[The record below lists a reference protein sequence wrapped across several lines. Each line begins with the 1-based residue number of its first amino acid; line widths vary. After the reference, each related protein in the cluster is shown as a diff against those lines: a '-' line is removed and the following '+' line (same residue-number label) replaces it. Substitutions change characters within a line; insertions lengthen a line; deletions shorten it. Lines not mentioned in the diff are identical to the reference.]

1 LGKYTAPAEEAKG
14 LYGLWVNFTIPEAP
28 FSLQTHP
35 RIYLRYV
42 ILKELS
48 RILVEDLGALPL
60 APGDATRPVRGLA
73 VEEPTEG
80 WIYKDEVAVT
90 AREDLDEG
98 FLRSVRESGSPAVV
112 WRSDGEP
119 PAEVRELAAE
129 LDLGLFVVS
138 PRVALRRLL
147 SVFSGGDE
155 LLLLSHG
162 VGRTLLE
169 SAGSEA
175 SLGDLTARI
184 SELLDRP
191 VVVEDPVGRLIAS
204 AARSEQPDALHALL
218 EEHGLRASKG
228 SGVEETRR
236 ERRDRYARLP
246 DGYLSVPVERWRMAD
261 REFFWT
267 PIGSGTPAGYL
278 WMDLEA
284 RPLKPEDVVLLY
296 WARRV
301 LEAELGKERIRLETE
316 LGVRGDFVD
325 DLVSG
330 HYGSVELLLQRA
342 RYLGADLSEG
352 ALVVVVDIDNFD
364 RYLERRKPK
373 EPVIQELKRRLA
385 DAVRLQARQ
394 LFSNFLLG
402 PRSDNVIL
410 FLGPS
415 EEEPPEELPEL
426 AQRLAKGVQ
435 RYIKGLLPD
444 LTVSVGI
451 GRYKKNPALLPDAY
465 SEAEVALEIGHRIH
479 GPSSASTFDGTGT
492 YKLLFRVLQ
501 ENPEE
506 LEAFYSETLEPVVLY
521 DSRYGTDLVQTLTTY
536 LENDASTIRTAGDL
550 FAHRHTIRY
559 RLDRVGE
566 LTGLDVD
573 KSEDRERLT
582 LGIKAM
588 QLLGRVPEQPS
599 SFTDR

>member
-1 LGKYTAPAEEAKG
+1 M
-14 LYGLWVNFTIPEAP
+14 
-28 FSLQTHP
+28 
-35 RIYLRYV
+35 
-42 ILKELS
+42 ILKEFS
-48 RILVEDLGALPL
+48 QTLVEELGARRLV
-60 APGDATRPVRGLA
+60 PGETSRPVRGLS
-73 VEEPTEG
+73 VEEPTNG
-80 WIYKDEVAVT
+80 WLAQDEIAVT
-90 AREDLDEG
+90 SRETLDDG
-98 FLRSVRESGSPAVV
+98 FLKSVAERGSPAVV
-112 WRSDGEP
+112 WRSGAEP
-119 PAEVRELAAE
+119 APEAVDLAGA
-129 LDLGLFVVS
+129 LGLGLFAVS
-138 PRVALRRLL
+138 PEVPLRRLL
-147 SVFSGGDE
+147 AVLSGGDG

-162 VGRTLLE
+162 AGRTLLE
-169 SAGSEA
+169 SAGAET
-175 SLGDLTARI
+175 SLGELTARI

-191 VVVEDPVGRLIAS
+191 IVVEDPVGRLIS
-204 AARSEQPDALHALL
+204 SSPEEPNALRALL
-218 EEHGLRASKG
+218 EEHNLRASKG

-246 DGYLSVPVERWRMAD
+246 DGYLSAPVERWRIAD
-261 REFFWT
+261 EEFHWT
-267 PIGSGTPAGYL
+267 PIGTGIPAGYL
-278 WMDLEA
+278 WMDLGEK
-284 RPLKPEDVVLLY
+284 PLTPEDVVLLY
-296 WARRV
+296 WARRI
-301 LEAELGKERIRLETE
+301 LETELGKERIRLETE

-325 DLVSG
+325 DLING
-330 HYGSVELLLQRA
+330 HYGSIELLLQRA
-342 RYLGADLSEG
+342 GYLDAELSEG
-352 ALVVVVDIDNFD
+352 ALVLVVDIDDFA

-373 EPVIQELKRRLA
+373 EPAIQELKRRLA

-415 EEEPPEELPEL
+415 DNEPPEDLPEL
-426 AQRLAKGVQ
+426 AQRLARNVQ
-435 RYIKGLLPD
+435 RYAKGLLPD

-451 GRYKKNPALLPDAY
+451 GRYKRNPALLPDAY

-479 GPSSASTFDGTGT
+479 GPSSVSTFEGAGT

-506 LEAFYSETLEPVVLY
+506 LEAFYAETLEPVVHY
-521 DSRYGTDLVQTLTTY
+521 DSRYGTELVHTLTTY
-536 LENDASTIRTAGDL
+536 LENDASTVKTATGL

-588 QLLGRVPEQPS
+588 QLLGRVPGQPS
-599 SFTDR
+599 SFSDR

>member
-1 LGKYTAPAEEAKG
+1 M
-14 LYGLWVNFTIPEAP
+14 
-28 FSLQTHP
+28 
-35 RIYLRYV
+35 
-42 ILKELS
+42 ILKEFS
-48 RILVEDLGALPL
+48 RTVVEELGARRL
-60 APGDATRPVRGLA
+60 ASGDAARPVRGLA
-73 VEEPTEG
+73 VEEPTPRWLE
-80 WIYKDEVAVT
+80 KDEVAVT
-90 AREDLDEG
+90 SRERLEDE
-98 FLRSVRESGSPAVV
+98 FLRSVGETGSPAVL
-112 WRSDGEP
+112 WRRDGEP
-119 PAEVRELAAE
+119 PPEAAE
-129 LDLGLFVVS
+129 RAAALGLGLFLVS
-138 PRVALRRLL
+138 REVPLRRLL
-147 SVFSGGDE
+147 SVFSGGDG

-162 VGRTLLE
+162 AGRTLLE
-169 SAGSEA
+169 SAGGETSID
-175 SLGDLTARI
+175 DLTARI
-184 SELLDRP
+184 SELLERP
-191 VVVEDPVGRLIAS
+191 VVIEDPVGRLISS
-204 AARSEQPDALHALL
+204 AGPKEPNALHALL
-218 EEHGLRASKG
+218 EQHGLRASKG

-261 REFFWT
+261 SEFFWT
-267 PIGSGTPAGYL
+267 PIGTGNPAGYL
-278 WMDLEA
+278 WMDLED
-284 RPLKPEDVVLLY
+284 RPLQPEDVVLLY

-301 LEAELGKERIRLETE
+301 LETELGKERIRLETE
-316 LGVRGDFVD
+316 LGIRGDFVD
-325 DLVSG
+325 DLITG
-330 HYGSVELLLQRA
+330 HYGSTELLLQRA
-342 RYLGADLSEG
+342 GYLGADLSEG
-352 ALVVVVDIDNFD
+352 ALVLVVDIDDFA

-385 DAVRLQARQ
+385 DAVRLQSRQ

-415 EEEPPEELPEL
+415 EKEPPEELPEL
-426 AQRLAKGVQ
+426 ARRLARGVQ
-435 RYIKGLLPD
+435 RYVKGLLPD

-451 GRYKKNPALLPDAY
+451 GRYKKDPILLPDAY

-479 GPSSASTFDGTGT
+479 GPSSVSTFEDTGT

-506 LEAFYSETLEPVVLY
+506 LDAFYDETLGPVVLY

-536 LENDASTIRTAGDL
+536 LNNDASTVRTATDL

-599 SFTDR
+599 SFSDR

>member
-1 LGKYTAPAEEAKG
+1 M
-14 LYGLWVNFTIPEAP
+14 
-28 FSLQTHP
+28 
-35 RIYLRYV
+35 

-48 RILVEDLGALPL
+48 RILVEELGARPV
-60 APGDATRPVRGLA
+60 APGDAARPVHGLA
-73 VEEPTEG
+73 VEEPAKG
-80 WIYKDEVAVT
+80 WLEKDDVAVT
-90 AREDLDEG
+90 SREDLDSA
-98 FLRSVRESGSPAVV
+98 FLRDVRELGSPAVV
-112 WRSDGEP
+112 WRSDAQPSPEI
-119 PAEVRELAAE
+119 EERAAE
-129 LDLGLFVVS
+129 LGLGLFVVS
-138 PRVALRRLL
+138 AEVPLRRLL
-147 SVFSGGDE
+147 SIFSGGDG
-155 LLLLSHG
+155 LLVLSHG

-169 SAGSEA
+169 SAGGEA
-175 SLGDLTARI
+175 AIDDLTARI
-184 SELLDRP
+184 SDLLDRP
-191 VVVEDPVGRLIAS
+191 VVVEDPVGRLVSS
-204 AARSEQPDALHALL
+204 AGPEAPNTLRALL

-246 DGYLSVPVERWRMAD
+246 DGYLSVPVERWRIAD

-267 PIGSGTPAGYL
+267 PIGAGGTPAGYL
-278 WMDLEA
+278 WMDLEE

-301 LEAELGKERIRLETE
+301 LESELGKERIRLETE

-330 HYGSVELLLQRA
+330 HYGSVDLLLQRA
-342 RYLGADLSEG
+342 RYLGAELSEG
-352 ALVVVVDIDNFD
+352 ALVVVVDIDDFA

-415 EEEPPEELPEL
+415 DNEPAEELPERAQLL
-426 AQRLAKGVQ
+426 ARGVQ
-435 RYIKGLLPD
+435 RYVKGLLPD

-451 GRYKKNPALLPDAY
+451 GRYKMNPALLPSAY
-465 SEAEVALEIGHRIH
+465 SEAEVALEIGHRIR
-479 GPSSASTFDGTGT
+479 GPSSVSTFEATGT

-536 LENDASTIRTAGDL
+536 LQNDASTVRTAGDL

-588 QLLGRVPEQPS
+588 QLLGRVPEEPS
-599 SFTDR
+599 SFSDR

>member
-1 LGKYTAPAEEAKG
+1 MT
-14 LYGLWVNFTIPEAP
+14 
-28 FSLQTHP
+28 
-35 RIYLRYV
+35 LR
-42 ILKELS
+42 ELA
-48 RILVEDLGALPL
+48 RLLVEELGARPL
-60 APGDATRPVRGLA
+60 APGDAARRVRGLG
-73 VEEPTEG
+73 VEEPAED
-80 WIYKDEVAVT
+80 WLEKDEVAVT
-90 AREDLDEG
+90 SREDLDEG
-98 FLRSVRESGSPAVV
+98 FLRSVGERGSPAIV
-112 WRSDGEP
+112 WRKEGEP
-119 PAEVRELAAE
+119 PSEAAQSAAA
-129 LDLGLFVVS
+129 LGLGLFLIPPGVS
-138 PRVALRRLL
+138 LRRLHA
-147 SVFSGGDE
+147 VFSGGDG

-162 VGRTLLE
+162 VGRRLLE
-169 SAGSEA
+169 SAGGEA
-175 SLGDLTARI
+175 SIEDLTARI
-184 SELLDRP
+184 SELLGRSA
-191 VVVEDPVGRLIAS
+191 VVEDPVGRLISS
-204 AARSEQPDALHALL
+204 AGPEEPGALRTLL
-218 EEHGLRASKG
+218 EEYGLRASKG

-246 DGYLSVPVERWRMAD
+246 DGYLSVPVERWRMGD
-261 REFFWT
+261 GEFFWT

-278 WMDLEA
+278 WIDLEE
-284 RPLKPEDVVLLY
+284 RPLTPEDVVLLY

-301 LEAELGKERIRLETE
+301 LETELGKERIRLETE

-325 DLVSG
+325 DLING
-330 HYGSVELLLQRA
+330 RYGSVELLLQRA
-342 RYLGADLSEG
+342 RYLGADFAEG
-352 ALVVVVDIDNFD
+352 ALVLVVDIDDFA

-410 FLGPS
+410 FVGPS
-415 EEEPPEELPEL
+415 GKEPPEEIPEL
-426 AQRLAKGVQ
+426 ARRLARDVQ
-435 RYIKGLLPD
+435 RYVKGLLPD

-451 GRYKKNPALLPDAY
+451 GRYKRDPALLPDAY

-479 GPSSASTFDGTGT
+479 GPSSVSTFEGAGT

-506 LEAFYSETLEPVVLY
+506 LEAFYSETLEPVVRY

-536 LENDASTIRTAGDL
+536 LGNDASTVRTAGDL

-588 QLLGRVPEQPS
+588 QLLGRLPEQPS
-599 SFTDR
+599 SFSDR

>member
-1 LGKYTAPAEEAKG
+1 M
-14 LYGLWVNFTIPEAP
+14 
-28 FSLQTHP
+28 
-35 RIYLRYV
+35 
-42 ILKELS
+42 ILKEFS
-48 RILVEDLGALPL
+48 QILVEELDARRL
-60 APGDATRPVRGLA
+60 ASGDAYRPVRGLA
-73 VEEPTEG
+73 VEEPAVG
-80 WIYKDEVAVT
+80 WLEKDEVAIT
-90 AREDLDEG
+90 SRETLDED
-98 FLRSVRESGSPAVV
+98 FLKGAAEAGAPAIV
-112 WRSDGEP
+112 WRSGGEP
-119 PAEVRELAAE
+119 VPEAAQLAAA
-129 LDLGLFVVS
+129 LGLGLFVV
-138 PRVALRRLL
+138 PPEVPLRRLL
-147 SVFSGGDE
+147 SAFVAGDG

-169 SAGSEA
+169 SAGAEDTI
-175 SLGDLTARI
+175 GDLTARI
-184 SELLDRP
+184 SALLGRP
-191 VVVEDPVGRLIAS
+191 IVVEDPVGRLISSSPPAD
-204 AARSEQPDALHALL
+204 SEEPNALRALL
-218 EEHGLRASKG
+218 EKHNVRASKG

-261 REFFWT
+261 EELHWSPVGT
-267 PIGSGTPAGYL
+267 GTPAGYL
-278 WMDLEA
+278 WMDLTEKSL
-284 RPLKPEDVVLLY
+284 RPEDVVLLY

-301 LEAELGKERIRLETE
+301 LETELGKERIRLETQ

-325 DLVSG
+325 DLINNQ
-330 HYGSVELLLQRA
+330 YGSVELLLQRA
-342 RYLGADLSEG
+342 GYLDADLSEG
-352 ALVVVVDIDNFD
+352 ALVLVVDIDDFA

-415 EEEPPEELPEL
+415 DTETPEELPEL
-426 AQRLAKGVQ
+426 AQRLARNVQ
-435 RYIKGLLPD
+435 RYAKGLLPD

-451 GRYKKNPALLPDAY
+451 GRYKSDPALLPDAY
-465 SEAEVALEIGHRIH
+465 SEAEVALEIGHRIN
-479 GPSSASTFDGTGT
+479 GPSSVSTFEGTGT

-506 LEAFYSETLEPVVLY
+506 LEAFYGETLEPVVRY
-521 DSRYGTDLVQTLTTY
+521 DSRYGTELVHTLTTY
-536 LENDASTIRTAGDL
+536 LDNDASTVKTATDL

-573 KSEDRERLT
+573 KSEDREQLT

-588 QLLGRVPEQPS
+588 QLLGRVPKRPS
-599 SFTDR
+599 SFSDR

>member
-1 LGKYTAPAEEAKG
+1 M
-14 LYGLWVNFTIPEAP
+14 
-28 FSLQTHP
+28 
-35 RIYLRYV
+35 
-42 ILKELS
+42 ILKEFS
-48 RILVEDLGALPL
+48 RILVEELDARRL
-60 APGDATRPVRGLA
+60 ASGDASRPVRGLA
-73 VEEPTEG
+73 VEEPAVG
-80 WIYKDEVAVT
+80 WLEKDEVAIT
-90 AREDLDEG
+90 SRETLDEG
-98 FLRSVRESGSPAVV
+98 FLKSAAEAGAPAIV
-112 WRSDGEP
+112 WRTGGEP
-119 PAEVRELAAE
+119 VPEVAQLAAA
-129 LDLGLFVVS
+129 LGLGLFVVR
-138 PRVALRRLL
+138 PEVPLRRLL
-147 SVFSGGDE
+147 SAFVAGDG

-169 SAGSEA
+169 SAGAEDTI
-175 SLGDLTARI
+175 GDLTARI
-184 SELLDRP
+184 SALLGRP
-191 VVVEDPVGRLIAS
+191 IVVEDPVGRLISSSPPAD
-204 AARSEQPDALHALL
+204 SEEPNALRALL
-218 EEHGLRASKG
+218 EKHNVRASKG

-261 REFFWT
+261 EELHWS
-267 PIGSGTPAGYL
+267 PVGTGAPAGYL
-278 WMDLEA
+278 WMDLTEKSL
-284 RPLKPEDVVLLY
+284 RPEDVVLLY

-301 LEAELGKERIRLETE
+301 LETELGKERIRLETQ

-325 DLVSG
+325 DLINNQ
-330 HYGSVELLLQRA
+330 YGSVELLLQRA
-342 RYLGADLSEG
+342 GYLDADLSEG
-352 ALVVVVDIDNFD
+352 ALVLVVDIDDFA

-415 EEEPPEELPEL
+415 DTETPEELPEL
-426 AQRLAKGVQ
+426 AQRLARNVQ
-435 RYIKGLLPD
+435 RYAKGLLPD

-451 GRYKKNPALLPDAY
+451 GRYKSDPALLPDAY
-465 SEAEVALEIGHRIH
+465 SEAEVALEIGHRIN
-479 GPSSASTFDGTGT
+479 GPSSVSTFEGTGT

-506 LEAFYSETLEPVVLY
+506 LEAFYGETLEPVVRY
-521 DSRYGTDLVQTLTTY
+521 DSRYGTELVHTLTAY
-536 LENDASTIRTAGDL
+536 LDNDASTVKTATDL

-573 KSEDRERLT
+573 KSEDREQLT
-582 LGIKAM
+582 LGIKTM
-588 QLLGRVPEQPS
+588 QLLGRVPKRPS
-599 SFTDR
+599 SFSDR

>member
-1 LGKYTAPAEEAKG
+1 
-14 LYGLWVNFTIPEAP
+14 
-28 FSLQTHP
+28 
-35 RIYLRYV
+35 V
-42 ILKELS
+42 ILKEFI
-48 RILVEDLGALPL
+48 RILVDDLGARCLV
-60 APGDATRPVRGLA
+60 PGDASRPVRGVA
-73 VEEPTEG
+73 VEEPAKG
-80 WIYKDEVAVT
+80 WLEEDEVTVT
-90 AREDLDEG
+90 SREKLDDG
-98 FLRSVRESGSPAVV
+98 FLEAVGETGSPAVV
-112 WRSDGEP
+112 WRKNGEASP
-119 PAEVRELAAE
+119 EAAE
-129 LDLGLFVVS
+129 RAAALGLGLVEIAPEV
-138 PRVALRRLL
+138 PLRRLHAL
-147 SVFSGGDE
+147 FSGDDG

-162 VGRTLLE
+162 AGRTLLE
-169 SAGSEA
+169 GAGGES
-175 SLGDLTARI
+175 SLGDVTGRV
-184 SELLDRP
+184 SELLGRP
-191 VVVEDPVGRLIAS
+191 VVVEDAVGRLMAS
-204 AARSEQPDALHALL
+204 APRGGAGPDGPNALHALL
-218 EEHGLRASKG
+218 EELGLRASRA

-246 DGYLSVPVERWRMAD
+246 DGYLSVPVERWRVA
-261 REFFWT
+261 EEELFWT
-267 PIGSGTPAGYL
+267 PIGTGAPAGYL
-278 WMDLEA
+278 WIDLEDE
-284 RPLKPEDVVLLY
+284 PLTPEDVVRLY
-296 WARRV
+296 WARCV

-316 LGVRGDFVD
+316 LGIRGDFVD
-325 DLVSG
+325 DLVNG

-342 RYLGADLSEG
+342 EHLGADLSRG
-352 ALVVVVDIDNFD
+352 ALVLVVDIDDFA

-373 EPVIQELKRRLA
+373 EAVIQELKRRLA
-385 DAVRLQARQ
+385 DAVRLQTRQ

-415 EEEPPEELPEL
+415 EGEAQEELPEM
-426 AQRLAKGVQ
+426 ARRLATQVQ
-435 RYIKGLLPD
+435 RYVKGLLPD

-451 GRYKKNPALLPDAY
+451 GRYKRDPALLPDAY

-479 GPSSASTFDGTGT
+479 GPSSISTFEGTGT

-506 LEAFYSETLEPVVLY
+506 LEAFYAETLEPVVLY
-521 DSRYGTDLVQTLTTY
+521 DSRYGTELVQTLTTY
-536 LENDASTIRTAGDL
+536 LENDASTVKTAGDL

-599 SFTDR
+599 SFYDR

>member
-1 LGKYTAPAEEAKG
+1 M
-14 LYGLWVNFTIPEAP
+14 
-28 FSLQTHP
+28 
-35 RIYLRYV
+35 
-42 ILKELS
+42 ILKEFS
-48 RILVEDLGALPL
+48 RILVEELDARRL
-60 APGDATRPVRGLA
+60 ASGDASRPVRGLA
-73 VEEPTEG
+73 VEEPAVG
-80 WIYKDEVAVT
+80 WLEKDEVAFT
-90 AREDLDEG
+90 SRETLDEG
-98 FLRSVRESGSPAVV
+98 FLKSAAEAGAPAIV
-112 WRSDGEP
+112 WRSGGEP
-119 PAEVRELAAE
+119 VPEVTQLAAA
-129 LDLGLFVVS
+129 LGLGLFVV
-138 PRVALRRLL
+138 PPEVPLRRLL
-147 SVFSGGDE
+147 SAFVAGDG

-169 SAGSEA
+169 SAGAEDTI
-175 SLGDLTARI
+175 GDLTARI
-184 SELLDRP
+184 SALLGRP
-191 VVVEDPVGRLIAS
+191 IVVEDPVGRLISSSPPAD
-204 AARSEQPDALHALL
+204 SEEPNALRALL
-218 EEHGLRASKG
+218 EKHNVRASKG

-261 REFFWT
+261 EELHWS
-267 PIGSGTPAGYL
+267 PVGTGAPAGYL
-278 WMDLEA
+278 WMDLTEKSL
-284 RPLKPEDVVLLY
+284 RPEDVVLLY

-301 LEAELGKERIRLETE
+301 LETELGKERIRLETQ

-325 DLVSG
+325 DLINNQ
-330 HYGSVELLLQRA
+330 YGSVELLLQRA
-342 RYLGADLSEG
+342 GYLDADLSEG
-352 ALVVVVDIDNFD
+352 ALVLVVDIDDFA

-415 EEEPPEELPEL
+415 DTETPEELPEL
-426 AQRLAKGVQ
+426 AQRLARNVQ
-435 RYIKGLLPD
+435 RYAKGLLPD

-451 GRYKKNPALLPDAY
+451 GRYKSDPALLPDAY
-465 SEAEVALEIGHRIH
+465 SEAEVALEIGHRIN
-479 GPSSASTFDGTGT
+479 GPSSVSTFEGTGT

-506 LEAFYSETLEPVVLY
+506 LEAFYGETLEPVVRY
-521 DSRYGTDLVQTLTTY
+521 DSRYGTELVHTLSTY
-536 LENDASTIRTAGDL
+536 LDNDASTVKTATDL

-573 KSEDRERLT
+573 KSEDREQLT
-582 LGIKAM
+582 LGIKTM
-588 QLLGRVPEQPS
+588 QLLGRVPKRPS
-599 SFTDR
+599 SFSDR